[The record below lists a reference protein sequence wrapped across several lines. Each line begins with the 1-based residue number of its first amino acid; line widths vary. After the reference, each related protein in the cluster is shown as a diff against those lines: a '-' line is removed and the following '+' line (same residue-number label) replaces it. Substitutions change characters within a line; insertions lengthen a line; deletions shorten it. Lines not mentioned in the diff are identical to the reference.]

1 MLTGIKKLEL
11 TLKTK
16 IMKKS
21 IKAMFAIIAFTMIST
36 VGIAQYKMDSDGRTI
51 SNSSG
56 STVGKI
62 DSDWR
67 TVSNAS
73 GSTIGKVDSD
83 GKTISNSSG
92 STVLKISG
100 NDINNSSGST
110 IAKMSDVTSA
120 ISGSKPEAVYV
131 ALWWFI
137 VKGNK

>member
-1 MLTGIKKLEL
+1 
-11 TLKTK
+11 
-16 IMKKS
+16 
-21 IKAMFAIIAFTMIST
+21 
-36 VGIAQYKMDSDGRTI
+36 
-51 SNSSG
+51 
-56 STVGKI
+56 
-62 DSDWR
+62 
-67 TVSNAS
+67 
-73 GSTIGKVDSD
+73 VDSD

-120 ISGSKPEAVYV
+120 IKGAKQQAVYV

>member
-1 MLTGIKKLEL
+1 
-11 TLKTK
+11 
-16 IMKKS
+16 MKK
-21 IKAMFAIIAFTMIST
+21 ITKTFFVLTAFLLIST
-36 VGIAQYKMDSDGRTI
+36 LASAQYKMDSDGRTI

-62 DSDWR
+62 DSDGR
-67 TVSNAS
+67 TVSNSS
-73 GSTIGKVDSD
+73 GSTVGKVDSD
-83 GKTISNSSG
+83 GKTISNASG

-137 VKGNK
+137 VKGNR

>member
-1 MLTGIKKLEL
+1 MRTQIKK
-11 TLKTK
+11 
-16 IMKKS
+16 IM
-21 IKAMFAIIAFTMIST
+21 ATIAFVCIST
-36 VGIAQYKMDSDGRTI
+36 LVSAQYKMDGDGRTL

-62 DSDWR
+62 DSDGR
-67 TVSNAS
+67 TVSKAN

-83 GKTISNSSG
+83 GRTISNANG

-110 IAKMSDVTSA
+110 IAKMSDVMSA
-120 ISGSKPEAVYV
+120 INGAKPEAVYV

-137 VKGNK
+137 VKGN